1 MCFSCGQTVNFLWLQ
16 EGSYS
21 LANVIAVDTRG
32 PDDASSLLGSNSI
45 TLNLSLGARAS
56 GAIIKDSRRHTQQGC
71 SLLRQERKIT
81 AESGPKGYT
90 GYFIKYNLMGVGSY

>member
-56 GAIIKDSRRHTQQGC
+56 GAIKGQQETHPAGLQSAEAREENHSRVR
-71 SLLRQERKIT
+71 
-81 AESGPKGYT
+81 A
-90 GYFIKYNLMGVGSY
+90 